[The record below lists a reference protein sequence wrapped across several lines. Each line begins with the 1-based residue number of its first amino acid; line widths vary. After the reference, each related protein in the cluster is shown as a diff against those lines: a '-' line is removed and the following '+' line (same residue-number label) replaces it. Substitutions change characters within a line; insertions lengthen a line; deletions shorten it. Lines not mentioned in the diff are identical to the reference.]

1 MNKIKD
7 YIARSKIFGDKK
19 KIIIVIGFVGIL
31 LILLSELVPSA
42 SSNTSTK
49 STQTDY
55 DEYVTSLEN
64 KTADLIS
71 SIDGVGRCKVM
82 ITLEQSDE
90 NVFAKNTDESNSS
103 GSYSKKSEY
112 VLYEDNN
119 NDTPI
124 LVKQYFPK
132 VKGVAVVCTGGDD
145 VVIRE
150 KIISSISSLFGI
162 SGTKISVSKINR

>member
-1 MNKIKD
+1 MVNKLKE
-7 YIARSKIFGDKK
+7 YLEKLKFDKK
-19 KIIIVIGFVGIL
+19 KIIILIGFIGIA
-31 LILLSELVPSA
+31 LILLSEVVPQE
-42 SSNTSTK
+42 SSKSQNTDV
-49 STQTDY
+49 QTDY
-55 DEYVTSLEN
+55 SEYVSSLEE

-71 SIDGVGRCKVM
+71 SIDGVGKCKVM

-90 NVFAKNTDESNSS
+90 NIFAKNTDESTNS
-103 GSYSKKSEY
+103 GYYYKKSEY

-119 NDTPI
+119 NDTPV

-145 VVIRE
+145 VVVKE
-150 KIISSISSLFGI
+150 KVISSISSLFGI